1 MSNGM
6 DRLADKTK
14 TKTDELLKDVEA
26 KLRAATD
33 VDLAGLR
40 PQVSDR
46 ASFDALINAVKE
58 STAKNESIAQLKQ
71 RLTDLGAGVVAVAK
85 EVAPLLKAV

>member
-14 TKTDELLKDVEA
+14 AKTDALLNDDEA
-26 KLRAATD
+26 KLLAATD
-33 VDLAGLR
+33 VDLAGLK
-40 PQVSDR
+40 PQVSDA
-46 ASFDALINAVKE
+46 ASFDKLVEAVIE

-71 RLTDLGAGVVAVAK
+71 RLTDLGAGVLAVAK
-85 EVAPLLKAV
+85 EVAPLLKI